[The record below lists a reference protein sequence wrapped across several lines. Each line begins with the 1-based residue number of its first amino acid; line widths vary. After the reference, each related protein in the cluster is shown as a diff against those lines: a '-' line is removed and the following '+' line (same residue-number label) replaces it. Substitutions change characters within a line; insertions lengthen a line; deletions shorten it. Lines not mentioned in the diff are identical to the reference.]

1 MNDKEQLVPIRGS
14 PYHAEFINEGKATDN
29 SLTGGIMAKQIQKEL
44 ERLTNTLSE
53 TRKTTITKGKELDDI
68 KVVLNIKEAI
78 EIVRKE
84 EE

>member
-14 PYHAEFINEGKATDN
+14 PYRAEFINEGKATDN